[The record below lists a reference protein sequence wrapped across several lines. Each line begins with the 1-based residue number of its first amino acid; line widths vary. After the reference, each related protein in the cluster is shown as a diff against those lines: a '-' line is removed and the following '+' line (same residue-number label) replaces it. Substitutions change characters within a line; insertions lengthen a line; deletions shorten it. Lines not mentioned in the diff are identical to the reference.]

1 MARPRQAPQRSINR
15 LTTRTERVTPVSY
28 NETKRI
34 RKRDSHD
41 GMMPEPALIKIQM
54 LGRLQHR
61 DLVLRS
67 VAAACKLVNAR
78 RGHRVERL
86 PYAGGHGGR
95 RSVQQHRPSQLR
107 GPGRR
112 HRRDGD
118 PDPARSH
125 LHRAARLGRELRSRF
140 GAPARLREPARV
152 GTGNIHHQDAHGDPV
167 HGRATRTCLP
177 CRRACEFGRSNTNT
191 VDGET

>member
-15 LTTRTERVTPVSY
+15 LTTRTDRVTPVSY

-34 RKRDSHD
+34 RKHDSRD

-67 VAAACKLVNAR
+67 VAAACKLVNP
-78 RGHRVERL
+78 RVDTAWNDFRTQVVTAVGEAFNNVVL
-86 PYAGGHGGR
+86 HSYEGQDEGL
-95 RSVQQHRPSQLR
+95 VEIEIQTRPDHISIELR
-107 GPGRR
+107 DWGESF
-112 HRRDGD
+112 D
-118 PDPARSH
+118 PDSVPLPDFES
-125 LHRAARLGRELRSRF
+125 LPESGF
-140 GAPARLREPARV
+140 GIFIIKTLMEIQYTPGKPNVLTLSKSLVSSAEQQ
-152 GTGNIHHQDAHGDPV
+152 N
-167 HGRATRTCLP
+167 
-177 CRRACEFGRSNTNT
+177 N